1 MNGSIV
7 AKKHND
13 RYNATPAFTQ
23 ITLVF
28 QVLHS
33 KGPLN
38 KTQFR
43 RPVVGRLVD
52 ELTACFI
59 IMRNIYRAYAVYAA
73 LLHWFRLNLE
83 SAFYI

>member
-1 MNGSIV
+1 METEAALANGWEHCGQ
-7 AKKHND
+7 KHND

-38 KTQFR
+38 RAQFR

-59 IMRNIYRAYAVYAA
+59 I
-73 LLHWFRLNLE
+73 L
-83 SAFYI
+83 

>member
-1 MNGSIV
+1 MDGSIV

-13 RYNATPAFTQ
+13 CYNATPAFTQ

-33 KGPLN
+33 EGPLN
-38 KTQFR
+38 RAQFR
-43 RPVVGRLVD
+43 HPVVGRLVD

-59 IMRNIYRAYAVYAA
+59 LLRNMCCLYD
-73 LLHWFRLNLE
+73 
-83 SAFYI
+83 